1 LFQFTVHI
9 INSLFSFSYT
19 LKKCWKVGINNLQKD
34 LEIKYTTLL
43 LIHQISLMKKILL
56 SLFLTLSLHGG
67 LLYADNHRG
76 CGTMDYL
83 AAQKQQDPGLE
94 SRMAQIEAFTQ
105 SYLQQGNAKAPGVL
119 YTIPVVVHVVYNT
132 TSQNISDAQIQS
144 QINILNQDFRKLNS
158 DVSLVPSAFASL
170 AADAQIEFCLA
181 TVSPTGASTN
191 GIVRRQ
197 TTVTSFSSNNA
208 VKFTAQGGS
217 DAWNTG
223 QYLNLW
229 VCNLGGG
236 LLGYAQFPGGAAN
249 TDGVVCNVTAFG
261 NTGTAAAPFN
271 KGRTATHEVGHWLN
285 LRHIWGDANC
295 GSDLVNDTPTQQTSN
310 YGCPTFPKVTC
321 SNGPNGDMFMNY
333 MDYTNDACMYM
344 FSSGQKS
351 RMLALFATGG
361 ARASLTT
368 STGCSGGGTTT
379 CGTPSGLAA
388 SSITS
393 TSATVSWAAVSG
405 AVSYNLNYKTS
416 TATTWIAVNTTSTS
430 RSLTGLT
437 AGTTYN
443 FRVQAVCSSA
453 SGAFSGTNNFT
464 TTSSGT
470 GITATIGTS
479 TATTTTSP
487 YGTYFMDHRVQYIIT
502 NAELVAGGWT
512 SGNNFIR
519 SLAFNASTSS
529 GQTMNAFTIRI
540 ANTTSSSFGN
550 SNYLALTS
558 PVTVYSANYTP
569 TTGWNTHTFTTPY
582 SYNGT
587 SNLLIDIC
595 WNNSSFTSDCSM
607 FATTLTA
614 YRALYTRQDVASG
627 GVCATASG
635 TRSYARANMRLAFS
649 NTSAR
654 EAEGLQIIEPIE
666 MADGFQLYPNP
677 NNGTM
682 NLEYN
687 LSEEHSNMQ
696 LEVFNLMGTL
706 VYSLNESNQPSGK
719 YIIPVDV
726 TASNDYHLS
735 SGMYLCQMK
744 VNGKVYTKRFVI
756 NR

>member
-1 LFQFTVHI
+1 MYI
-9 INSLFSFSYT
+9 
-19 LKKCWKVGINNLQKD
+19 
-34 LEIKYTTLL
+34 TTFEFVNKN
-43 LIHQISLMKKILL
+43 HMKKNLCILFVAF
-56 SLFLTLSLHGG
+56 SLLGG
-67 LLYADNHRG
+67 LLHAENHRG
-76 CGTMDYL
+76 CGTMEYL
-83 AAQKQQDPGLE
+83 ALQKQQDAGLE

-105 SYLQQGNAKAPGVL
+105 NYLQQGNVKAPGVL

-158 DVSLVPSAFASL
+158 DVSLVPSAFTTL
-170 AADAQIEFCLA
+170 VADAQIEFCLA
-181 TVSPTGASTN
+181 SVSPTGAATN

-197 TTVTSFSSNNA
+197 TTVTSFTSNNA

-223 QYLNLW
+223 QYLNIW

-261 NTGTAAAPFN
+261 NTGTATAPFN

-310 YGCPTFPKVTC
+310 YGCPAFPRVTC

-333 MDYTNDACMYM
+333 MDYTDDACMYM
-344 FSSGQKS
+344 FTPGQKS
-351 RMLALFATGG
+351 RMLALFAAGG

-368 STGCSGGGTTT
+368 STGCTGGGTTT
-379 CGTPSGLAA
+379 CGIPSGLTA

-393 TSATVSWAAVSG
+393 TSATLSWSAVTG
-405 AVSYNLNYKTS
+405 ATSYNLNYKTS
-416 TATTWIAVNTTSTS
+416 TASTWTTVNTTATS
-430 RSLTGLT
+430 RNVTGLT

-443 FRVQAVCSSA
+443 FRVQAIC
-453 SGAFSGTNNFT
+453 GTTTGTYSGTNNFS
-464 TTSSGT
+464 TTSGSS

-479 TATTTTSP
+479 TSTTTTAP
-487 YGTYFMDHRVQYIIT
+487 YGTYYMDQRVQYIIT
-502 NAELVAGGWT
+502 RTELVSGGWV
-512 SGNNFIR
+512 SGNNFIS
-519 SLAFNASTSS
+519 SLAFNASSSS

-540 ANTTSSSFGN
+540 AHTSSSSFSN
-550 SNYLALTS
+550 SNYQSLSS
-558 PVTVYSANYTP
+558 PVTVFSANYTP
-569 TTGWNTHTFTTPY
+569 VTGWNTHTFSTPFN
-582 SYNGT
+582 YNGT
-587 SNLLIDIC
+587 SNILVDIC

-614 YRALYTRQDVASG
+614 YRTLYTRQDVASG
-627 GVCATASG
+627 GVCANASG
-635 TRSYARANMRLAFS
+635 TRSYARANMRLSFS
-649 NTSAR
+649 NSSAR
-654 EAEGLQIIEPIE
+654 EAEDLQVVEPLEIT
-666 MADGFQLYPNP
+666 DGFQLYPNP

-682 NLEYN
+682 NLEYT

-696 LEVFNLMGTL
+696 LQVYSLMGTL
-706 VYSLNESNQPSGK
+706 VYSLNETHQPAGK
-719 YIIPVDV
+719 YIIPVDI
-726 TASNDYHLS
+726 TASGDNNLS
-735 SGMYLCQMK
+735 SGLYLCQMK